1 MAKIDRKFLAGLAG
15 EQRQFI
21 KTGEVASPNT
31 VPIAAIRLPAYQ
43 PRQFFDEEKLQELAR
58 SIEQQGILEPLLV
71 RSLPDGKY
79 ELVAGGR
86 RYRAAKLAKLKEVP
100 AIVKVLDDRQALS
113 IAITENLQREDLNPV
128 EETEGILRLLGLR
141 LEIDMEKVP
150 KLLYQLRHE
159 VRREDGHNVMPREK
173 EAILGVFEQ
182 LGIDFLSFMS
192 NRLPLLNLPTEILA
206 ALRQGKI
213 AYTKAVAIAK
223 LDDAEQRQA
232 LLEEAIGQKLTLS
245 QIRSRIQASNAA
257 IAPEPGRSQRLAALR
272 KNMGKLPEKKQAK
285 FDKLLRQM
293 EALFEGG

>member
-1 MAKIDRKFLAGLAG
+1 MARIDRKFLAGLAG

-58 SIEQQGILEPLLV
+58 SIEKQGILEPLLV

-86 RYRAAKLAKLKEVP
+86 RYRAAQMAKLEEVP
-100 AIVKVLDDRQALS
+100 AVVKVLDDRQALS
-113 IAITENLQREDLNPV
+113 IAIAENLQREDLNPV

-141 LEIDMEKVP
+141 LDIDFEEVP
-150 KLLYQLRHE
+150 KLLYRIKNE
-159 VRREDGHNVMPREK
+159 MEAGARGNVTPNG
-173 EAILGVFEQ
+173 EAAIAVFEE
-182 LGIDFLSFMS
+182 LAISFPSFMR
-192 NRLPLLNLPTEILA
+192 NKLPLLNLPDEILEV
-206 ALRQGKI
+206 LRQGKI

-223 LDDAEQRQA
+223 LDDEKQRKA
-232 LLEEAIGQKLTLS
+232 LLEEAIAQKLTLS
-245 QIRSRIQASNAA
+245 QIKSRIKTLNASGV
-257 IAPEPGRSQRLAALR
+257 PEPSRAQRLATLR
-272 KNMGKLPEKKQAK
+272 KNIEKLPEKKQAK
-285 FDKLLRQM
+285 FDKLLQQM